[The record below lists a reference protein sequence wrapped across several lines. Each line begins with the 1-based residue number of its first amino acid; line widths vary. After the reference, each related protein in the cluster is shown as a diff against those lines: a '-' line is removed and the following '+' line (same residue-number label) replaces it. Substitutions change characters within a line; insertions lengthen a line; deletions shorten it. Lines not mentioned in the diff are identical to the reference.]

1 MPQAD
6 ARQRTTI
13 HGGDETAAGQRAADL
28 EVHDLLRGSD
38 FSEVYW
44 RPCAE
49 RLVRAGSAALH
60 AWLHSGVMAG
70 MLART
75 GHGAAHIPPFLASA
89 GESRDELVGE
99 VLAEAL
105 ALFRRQLEQGAWDPA
120 GRSLQSYFIS
130 GCLLVFP
137 NVLRRWL
144 SYQDREARVRTA
156 LTADGAGPSVAPDHV
171 AAAEARLT
179 LEALVAGE
187 DQRVVEIVKL
197 VFDGYS
203 SVEVAQ
209 LLQMSPGAVRGVLG
223 RWRSRAQ
230 KLWSAPHEGDR

>member
-1 MPQAD
+1 MSQAD
-6 ARQRTTI
+6 ARRDTAT
-13 HGGDETAAGQRAADL
+13 HRRDETAGQQAADL
-28 EVHDLLRGSD
+28 EVHNLLRRSG

-49 RLVRAGSAALH
+49 RLVRVGSGVLH
-60 AWLHSGVMAG
+60 GWLRSGVMAG
-70 MLART
+70 MLAHA
-75 GHGAAHIPPFLASA
+75 GHGIAHIPPSLASDV
-89 GESRDELVGE
+89 ESRDELVGE

-105 ALFRRQLEQGAWDPA
+105 VLFRRQLEQGAWDPA

-144 SYQDREARVRTA
+144 SYQDREAKVRTA
-156 LTADGAGPSVAPDHV
+156 LTASGVGHPAMPDH
-171 AAAEARLT
+171 AAATEARLT

-187 DQRVVEIVKL
+187 NQRVVEVVKL

-209 LLQMSPGAVRGVLG
+209 LLQISPGAVRGVLG

-230 KLWSAPHEGDR
+230 KLWSAPHEAD